1 MANML
6 HRVVAGNTL
15 SEIASLFG
23 ISVAA
28 LIAANP
34 QISNLNALKVGQLI
48 NIPSGDATMGSGGV
62 RPIIGTINA
71 STLGATFSAGA
82 TNNNYG
88 GASTGARITG
98 GGVRPVTG
106 SGGAYTVKSGDSL
119 GAIAAKHGLTL
130 AQLRSYNPQ
139 ITNPNIINVGQVIS
153 LGGASITGG
162 GVVPVVSVKPNGTPT
177 VTPIKVDPATSTV
190 PVTTASISNKAGQK
204 ISDFAHGIGVSVSV
218 LGVLG
223 LLAFAVLSKRNSE

>member
-1 MANML
+1 MATYT
-6 HRVVAGNTL
+6 VKSGDTL
-15 SEIASLFG
+15 SGIASRNGMSLGQIRALNSG
-23 ISVAA
+23 ISDA
-28 LIAANP
+28 LRIGQVIN
-34 QISNLNALKVGQLI
+34 VG
-48 NIPSGDATMGSGGV
+48 GGGAVMGQGGV
-62 RPIIGTINA
+62 IPIGTINA

-98 GGVRPVTG
+98 GGVRPIAG
-106 SGGAYTVKSGDSL
+106 SGGTYTVKSGDSL
-119 GAIAAKHGLTL
+119 GGIAAKYGLTL

-139 ITNPNIINVGQVIS
+139 ITNPNVISVGQVIS

-190 PVTTASISNKAGQK
+190 PVTTASSSSKAGQK

-223 LLAFAVLSKRNSE
+223 LLAFVVLSKRNSE